1 MDQSTAE
8 LTTWLAEA
16 GLGNMPLEEMVDGFS
31 RRLNRMGISI
41 ARTFVG
47 TNTLHPM
54 VSVRSMV
61 WTRPSGPSERWEFDH
76 VSVNDRIVQQS
87 PFVRMLR
94 EGIAEERR
102 MLTDAAELS
111 EPPVFEEL
119 RAAGMTEW
127 LGRVFSFGELSPRF
141 RGSNQAE
148 RIDRLWL
155 ACSLS
160 TDRPG
165 GYGADELAVLK
176 LVLPVFAVAVKAAT
190 MRGVGHGLLATYLG
204 RDPAERVLSGTIL
217 RGEVQNVRAVLLY
230 ADLRGFTQMAG
241 VTADRELIAMLDDY
255 FDCMVRPVM
264 RRGGEILKF
273 LGDGLLAAFAADSE
287 DVGSAALDA
296 AEEALSLVESL
307 NAGRHAANQPIMA
320 LDVALHVGDVLYGN
334 VGIDARLDFTVIGP
348 AVNEASRIEF
358 MCKSVDRN
366 LLASGQFIEA
376 APRCRSRLVSIGR
389 HRLRGVRE
397 EAELFGLASSR

>member
-1 MDQSTAE
+1 MNQGIAE
-8 LTTWLAEA
+8 LTAWLAES
-16 GLGNMPLEEMVDGFS
+16 GLGNMPLEATVDGFS

-54 VSVRSMV
+54 VSVRSLI
-61 WTRPSGPSERWEFDH
+61 WTRPSGPTERYEFDH
-76 VSVNDRIVQQS
+76 VNVNDPMVQQS

-94 EGIAEERR
+94 EGITEERR
-102 MLTDAAELS
+102 TLTGASGTS
-111 EPPVFEEL
+111 EAPVFEEL

-127 LGRVFSFGELSPRF
+127 LGMVFSFGELSPCF
-141 RGSNQAE
+141 RGAKQAE

-155 ACSLS
+155 VCSLS
-160 TDRPG
+160 TDRPDG
-165 GYGADELAVLK
+165 FGAKELAVLSQ
-176 LVLPVFAVAVKAAT
+176 VLPVFAVAVKAAT
-190 MRGVGHGLLATYLG
+190 MRAIGHGLLATYLG

-217 RGEVQNVRAVLLY
+217 RGEVQDVRAVLLY

-241 VTADRELIAMLDDY
+241 ATVDRELIAMLDDY

-264 RRGGEILKF
+264 QRRGEVLKF
-273 LGDGLLAAFAADSE
+273 LGDGLLAAFAANRE

-320 LDVALHVGDVLYGN
+320 LDVALHIGDVLYGN

-348 AVNEASRIEF
+348 AVNEAARIEF

-376 APRCRSRLVSIGR
+376 APQCRSRLVSIGR

-397 EAELFGLASSR
+397 EAELFGLAPSR

>member
-1 MDQSTAE
+1 MNQDVAE
-8 LTTWLAEA
+8 LTAWLAEA
-16 GLGNMPLEEMVDGFS
+16 GLANMPLEAMVDGFS

-54 VSVRSMV
+54 VSVRSLI
-61 WTRPSGPSERWEFDH
+61 WTRPSGPSERYEFDH
-76 VSVNDRIVQQS
+76 VNVNDPMVQQS

-102 MLTDAAELS
+102 RLTDAAEPS
-111 EPPVFEEL
+111 EAPVFEEL
-119 RAAGMTEW
+119 RAAGITEW

-141 RGSNQAE
+141 RGANQAD

-155 ACSLS
+155 VCSFS
-160 TDRPG
+160 TDRPE
-165 GYGADELAVLK
+165 GYRADELTVLDQ
-176 LVLPVFAVAVKAAT
+176 VLPVFAVAVKAAT
-190 MRGVGHGLLATYLG
+190 MRAIGHGLLATYLG

-241 VTADRELIAMLDDY
+241 ATADRELIAMLDDY
-255 FDCMVRPVM
+255 FECMVRPVV
-264 RRGGEILKF
+264 RRGGEIIKF
-273 LGDGLLAAFAADSE
+273 LGDGLLAAFAADAA
-287 DVGSAALDA
+287 DAGSAALDA
-296 AEEALSLVESL
+296 AEEALSLVASL
-307 NAGRHAANQPIMA
+307 NAERRAANRPIMA
-320 LDVALHVGDVLYGN
+320 LDVALHIGDVLYGN

-348 AVNEASRIEF
+348 AVNEAARIEF

-376 APRCRSRLVSIGR
+376 APECRPRLVSIGR

-397 EAELFGLASSR
+397 EAELFGLARSG